1 MVHIMVTK
9 EFITEIMLRFSYAFF
24 YSYSHGHY
32 LFLLLYSKYTYVLTS
47 AELAGMEV
55 VPSVIIIISHNVLLT
70 SMVTF
75 KCQERTSMKL
85 LG

>member
-9 EFITEIMLRFSYAFF
+9 EFITEIMLQFSCAFF
-24 YSYSHGHY
+24 YSYSHDHY
-32 LFLLLYSKYTYVLTS
+32 LFLLLYSKYTYVSTS
-47 AELAGMEV
+47 AELAGMEI
-55 VPSVIIIISHNVLLT
+55 VPSINIIMSHNVLLI

-75 KCQERTSMKL
+75 KCQEGTSMKL